1 MKSLDLLVIEDDD
14 SHAEIIKRYLRKSE
28 GVHVNL
34 TRGDKLKDGLSKMET
49 QKFDALLLDLRLPDS
64 DIHET
69 LPRAVKASNQVPII
83 VLSSLEDRE
92 SAIRAVQ
99 EGAED
104 YLCKSTLSSELLMR
118 TILNSIERKES
129 ELKIRHQL
137 EQNSFLFEL
146 SQYALGEFD
155 VEKVKLRCRETIQD
169 VLSAEYVEIVDLST
183 GVHKTEIPPPDQRHE
198 PTIINHLS
206 EIGLAQLENG
216 FAQSGL
222 TSGVNI
228 LLENQQSGSA
238 FGVIIV
244 RNPAPRVLQP
254 QEIKFIQAIAN
265 ILTSLIIRKNLRDQ
279 LHQKI
284 SDLQEAHQKKDD
296 FLATLSH
303 ELRTPLNIISGYLEV
318 LKAPT
323 PSAADLKKAIVGI
336 ENGLRIEIKL
346 IEEILDV
353 SRIITGKM
361 HLSLSEFNL
370 NDSIQQVVESIKPAV
385 RAKKLNL
392 EVEISPE
399 VQGFFGDQTR
409 IHQVIWNL
417 LSNAVKF
424 TPSHGTIR
432 VTAAIQ
438 NSLFKLDVYDNGKGI
453 LPENQKYVFNRFWQE
468 DSSISRQQM
477 GLGLGL
483 GIVKQIVEL
492 HGGTVSVESAGPDQ
506 GAHFSISIPLAP
518 ISQKTEVVTVA
529 AEKMPAN
536 AGPIVSLAERN
547 ILVIDDAEDAVA
559 LMKLLLKKRGA
570 QITGC
575 SDPEE
580 ALEIAKKEKFDLIIS
595 DIGMPVLNGYELLKA
610 YRQWEQENQRKTV
623 PAIALTAYAT
633 PEDAKKSRE
642 AGFQSHL
649 PKPMNIGNLTQ
660 EILALTRNSDGT

>member
-1 MKSLDLLVIEDDD
+1 MRSLDLLVIEDDD

-28 GVHVNL
+28 GISVNL
-34 TRGDKLKDGLSKMET
+34 TRQDKLQDGLSKMAL

-64 DIHET
+64 EIQET
-69 LPRAVKASNQVPII
+69 LPRAVQASQQVPIV
-83 VLSSLEDRE
+83 VLSSLEDRD

-99 EGAED
+99 EGAQD
-104 YLCKSTLSSELLMR
+104 YLCKANLSSELLMR
-118 TILNSIERKES
+118 TILNSIERKEN
-129 ELKIRHQL
+129 ELKIRQQL

-155 VEKVKLRCRETIQD
+155 AEKVKARCHDTLLRA
-169 VLSAEYVEIVDLST
+169 LAAEYVEIVDL
-183 GVHKTEIPPPDQRHE
+183 PPGAYKHETPQPDQRQE
-198 PTIINHLS
+198 PTILKQLS
-206 EIGLAQLENG
+206 EVGLAQLENG
-216 FAQSGL
+216 LNQSGL

-228 LLENQQSGSA
+228 ILENQQSGIA

-244 RNPAPRVLQP
+244 RNPAIRPLKPEEV
-254 QEIKFIQAIAN
+254 KFIQAVAN

-318 LKAPT
+318 LKAPA
-323 PSAADLKKAIVGI
+323 PSTNDLQRAISGI

-361 HLSLSEFNL
+361 QLNLSEFNL
-370 NDSIQQVVESIKPAV
+370 NDSIHQVLESIRPAV
-385 RAKKLNL
+385 SAKKLNL
-392 EVEISPE
+392 KVTIGPE
-399 VQGFFGDQTR
+399 VQNFFGDQTR

-432 VTAAIQ
+432 IKAAIQ
-438 NSLFKLDVYDNGKGI
+438 NSHFLFDVYDNGKGI
-453 LPENQKYVFNRFWQE
+453 LIENQKYVFNRFWQE

-492 HGGTVSVESAGPDQ
+492 HGGTATVESAGANQ

-518 ISQKTEVVTVA
+518 VSQKVDA
-529 AEKMPAN
+529 LPAMSEKAPTKDN
-536 AGPIVSLAERN
+536 PGVSLTN
-547 ILVIDDAEDAVA
+547 KSILVIDDAEDAVA
-559 LMKLLLKKRGA
+559 LMKLLLQKRGA
-570 QITGC
+570 RITGC
-575 SDPEE
+575 SDPEQ
-580 ALEIAKKEKFDLIIS
+580 ALEIAKKERFDIIIS
-595 DIGMPVLNGYELLKA
+595 DIGMPILNGYDLLKS
-610 YRQWEQENQRKTV
+610 YRQWEHDNNRAPV

-633 PEDAKKSRE
+633 AEDAKRSRE
-642 AGFQSHL
+642 AGFQAHL

-660 EILALTRNSDGT
+660 EIQELTEDA